1 VGSPSAAD
9 AAPFDFRRCDQR
21 HIADRPGFFV
31 GEALHRLAGVLG
43 IGFGVVAAAAMIAG
57 WVFLKRHETRL
68 ADGRSARSRGRSR
81 RRAGHRLLRLMPPWR
96 APDDFPDGRTTPMTP
111 LLTTAALAHAGP
123 SVLAAFLASLVEFV
137 EALTVVLAVGTVR
150 GWRPALTGTG
160 LGLAVLAALVLALG
174 PALTRI
180 PLGLVRLAVGTL
192 ILLFGLRWLRKAV
205 LRAAGVIPLHD
216 EAAAFAGEAEALRRQ
231 GSAAGGWD
239 RVGVATAFKIV
250 MLEGIEVVFI
260 VVAIGA
266 AGRGLLLPA
275 SLGAFAAFLLV
286 VLLGL
291 LLHRPLARV
300 PENALKLAVG
310 VLLCGFGTFWA
321 GEGLG
326 VAWPGA
332 DWSAL
337 ALVAGFLLTAL
348 ATVALCRGAMVAPGR
363 GRVGAG

>member
-1 VGSPSAAD
+1 MTPTLTSGVWVH
-9 AAPFDFRRCDQR
+9 AAP
-21 HIADRPGFFV
+21 
-31 GEALHRLAGVLG
+31 
-43 IGFGVVAAAAMIAG
+43 
-57 WVFLKRHETRL
+57 T
-68 ADGRSARSRGRSR
+68 
-81 RRAGHRLLRLMPPWR
+81 
-96 APDDFPDGRTTPMTP
+96 
-111 LLTTAALAHAGP
+111 
-123 SVLAAFLASLVEFV
+123 VLAAFLASLVEFV

-160 LGLAVLAALVLALG
+160 LALAVLAALVLALG
-174 PALTRI
+174 PALARI
-180 PLGLVRLAVGTL
+180 PLGTVQLAVGTL
-192 ILLFGLRWLRKAV
+192 VLLFGLRWLRKAV
-205 LRAAGVIPLHD
+205 LRAAGVVPLHD
-216 EAAAFAGEAEALRRQ
+216 EAAAFAGETEALRRR
-231 GSAAGGWD
+231 GAAGGWD

-250 MLEGIEVVFI
+250 VLEGIEVVFI
-260 VVAIGA
+260 VVAVGA

-275 SLGAFAAFLLV
+275 SLGAFAALLLV